1 MQGDVLVGELSE
13 YGCDQPFFLARFTPG
28 PGWESVRPLFEAL
41 AAYRGPDPDGLRFV
55 ARPQHVHD
63 AGERRS
69 VGNPQPPRVA
79 VAPFGGGRQQRGHP
93 LPQLVRNKLSTHPDT
108 LPTKIVE
115 HKTRS
120 STHSETISKPGCIMP
135 YIPEMVYNKAGEYPE
150 RAQHIEDAQN
160 VKNLPGKHGTTRYLT
175 RLTDKKKMQEN
186 RDVACPKSL
195 PRPAMLSCDEY
206 PFASTWQGGSTGN
219 YSRRFI
225 DEKQNS
231 AGGRALANFYLYNR
245 IIEADRFLVW
255 IK

>member
-1 MQGDVLVGELSE
+1 MFTKAGIRTNVVG
-13 YGCDQPFFLARFTPG
+13 
-28 PGWESVRPLFEAL
+28 
-41 AAYRGPDPDGLRFV
+41 
-55 ARPQHVHD
+55 
-63 AGERRS
+63 
-69 VGNPQPPRVA
+69 
-79 VAPFGGGRQQRGHP
+79 
-93 LPQLVRNKLSTHPDT
+93 LSTPPVRCDT
-108 LPTKIVE
+108 AMPGT
-115 HKTRS
+115 
-120 STHSETISKPGCIMP
+120 SKPGCIMP

-150 RAQHIEDAQN
+150 LAQHIEDAQN

-175 RLTDKKKMQEN
+175 RLTDKKKIEDN

-195 PRPAMLSCDEY
+195 PRPSLLSCDEY

-231 AGGRALANFYLYNR
+231 GGGRALANFYLYNR